1 MGKKTNKPT
10 SQPTKKTPTKQS
22 NNKKTTTQM
31 AVNLFKMRYYDK
43 VRPSC
48 ATSGRH
54 KTHSGNTEGGNGDSH
69 WARWHC
75 GSAARCAWTYWVQLF
90 RCISISLLSC
100 TLRLLPCNV
109 MGSDHVRKYEENS
122 LIHFHN
128 ICLGRDGNEVLKGL
142 HSSTHSILT
151 ATCTH
156 LQSPRLLLVCSFQG
170 WKCDISWS

>member
-1 MGKKTNKPT
+1 MGKKPNKPT
-10 SQPTKKTPTKQS
+10 SQPTKKPIKTKLQQ
-22 NNKKTTTQM
+22 KTTQM
-31 AVNLFKMRYYDK
+31 AITSLKWDIMTRSDLAVLRVGDTKHTVATQK
-43 VRPSC
+43 V
-48 ATSGRH
+48 TW
-54 KTHSGNTEGGNGDSH
+54 DSH

-75 GSAARCAWTYWVQLF
+75 GSTVCAWTYWVQLF
-90 RCISISLLSC
+90 RCINISSLSC

-142 HSSTHSILT
+142 HSSTHSILA